1 MTRYRVNR
9 YGEIFA
15 EPTPQSARGSTSPQS
30 RQSRPPRS
38 GSSLWSRH
46 WAWFQRR
53 GPWGKT
59 LTIGLIWPTALAVCA
74 VAAAAGVVIV
84 VIAGLV
90 YGITAVA
97 RR

>member
-9 YGEIFA
+9 YGEVFA
-15 EPTPQSARGSTSPQS
+15 EPTPQPARGSTSAGS
-30 RQSRPPRS
+30 RQRRPPRS

-59 LTIGLIWPTALAVCA
+59 LTIGLIWPSALAIC
-74 VAAAAGVVIV
+74 AAAAAVGVASAIVIG
-84 VIAGLV
+84 AV
-90 YGITAVA
+90 YGIVVLI